1 MGPIPFTLFV
11 WLIKLMELKILVTPI
26 SRRNFNSSGLVVE
39 DLADQRAATI
49 AVAKSIG
56 ISYID
61 LNEASTKYLDAI
73 GSANA
78 ATFNR
83 IPTDFTHLNPAGSV
97 VFGDMVSF
105 LLTSTTKAGKYLSQ
119 YTRPD
124 PKVVAAIE
132 QGKYIFP
139 S

>member
-1 MGPIPFTLFV
+1 
-11 WLIKLMELKILVTPI
+11 MELKILVTPI
-26 SRRNFNSSGLVVE
+26 SRRNFNSSGRVVE

-105 LLTSTTKAGKYLSQ
+105 LLTSTTKAGSISVNTPALIQ
-119 YTRPD
+119 R
-124 PKVVAAIE
+124 
-132 QGKYIFP
+132 
-139 S
+139 